1 MNGVRPFSH
10 EVGTWTQGY
19 EAGVRRARRDARVE
33 AFGAIRRAAKVAR
46 KADRESE
53 TLRIEEFDLQS
64 ARIAA
69 EARGMRRAIRAAI
82 GSAKA

>member
-1 MNGVRPFSH
+1 MNGARPFSH

-33 AFGAIRRAAKVAR
+33 AFAAIRRAALVAR
-46 KADRESE
+46 SLDGYDCGSPA
-53 TLRIEEFDLQS
+53 T
-64 ARIAA
+64 
-69 EARGMRRAIRAAI
+69 GTVGGVMRQAIRSAI

>member
-1 MNGVRPFSH
+1 MNGARPFSH

-33 AFGAIRRAAKVAR
+33 AFVAIRRAATFAR
-46 KADRESE
+46 QMDARADSVSF
-53 TLRIEEFDLQS
+53 IDSFQYVDMAKG
-64 ARIAA
+64 ARA
-69 EARGMRRAIRAAI
+69 AIRAAI